1 VEPLLILR
9 VAAATPGQQIVEGE
23 AGQWPQV
30 AVSLKPNEVFLLEFL
45 FGTLARRQFAK
56 IRVPE
61 GDVKAQPPLPFAK
74 RALIFISFLD
84 IAIS

>member
-1 VEPLLILR
+1 
-9 VAAATPGQQIVEGE
+9 
-23 AGQWPQV
+23 
-30 AVSLKPNEVFLLEFL
+30 VFLLEFL
-45 FGTLARRQFAK
+45 FGTLAGRQFAK